1 MVKNLKTNK
10 IMKTLEELSH
20 NTFYKMGDYS
30 QLVIDLVEEVEDAIT
45 YDEGID
51 TLKSINYNIINVL
64 EVININRIAD
74 IKALE
79 LLSKFI
85 NEMVENQPQL
95 EFKNK

>member
-1 MVKNLKTNK
+1 MK
-10 IMKTLEELSH
+10 ILEELSH
-20 NTFYKMGDYS
+20 NIFYKMGDYS

>member
-1 MVKNLKTNK
+1 
-10 IMKTLEELSH
+10 MKTLEELSH